1 MDINKI
7 LQSLSFNF
15 SDLKGNFKT
24 AFEFLVNLIEKLSSE
39 NRELQQ
45 EIQRLRD
52 ENNRLKGEQGKPDIK
67 PNTPKSKDI
76 SSEKERKAKTKA
88 KKTRKKRA
96 KNKQVKIDRTVRCNI
111 DKDKLPGDAV
121 FKGYQKVIVQDI
133 KIQTD
138 NIQFEKEVY
147 YSPST
152 GKSYLAP
159 LPPGYEGEFGPTLK
173 ALTLI
178 LKNVS
183 NMSEAKI
190 FEFFKYFG
198 IYISMGTISNI
209 LIKNHQSFHQEK
221 TDIVEAGL
229 KTTVYQAI
237 DDTKARVNGKNYHTQ
252 IIGNPYYR
260 AYFTEPKK
268 NRLTI
273 LNVLMNRKPLMYCLN
288 RHAFKVLK
296 QLQLSKKHFKKIKN
310 LESENIFTEKEFEN
324 LILHEFPLIEK
335 KAKSKIFEAAAI
347 AAYRKGVGHLVVK
360 SLLCDDAPQFK
371 LICKELALCWVH
383 DGRHYKK
390 LNPVFKYNA
399 TKVNKFLKEY
409 WKYYHQLLEYKNAPT
424 VKDAE
429 LLSNEFDQL
438 FSKTTGYIDLDDRIL
453 KTKMKKEQLL
463 LVLKY
468 PEIPLHNNDM
478 ELGARVCARKR
489 DVSLHTMTD
498 EGTKANDTFL
508 TIIDTCKKLDVNPFQ
523 YFIDRIKNIYELP
536 SLAQLV
542 FEKHAQAIG
551 Y

>member
-7 LQSLSFNF
+7 LQSLKFNF

-67 PNTPKSKDI
+67 PDTKKNKDI
-76 SSEKERKAKTKA
+76 SSEKERKANTKA
-88 KKTRKKRA
+88 KKNRKKRA
-96 KNKQVKIDRTVRCNI
+96 KNKQVKIDRTVKCSL
-111 DKDKLPGDAV
+111 DKSKLPSDAV
-121 FKGYQKVIVQDI
+121 FKGYHKVIVQDI

-138 NIQFEKEVY
+138 NIQFKKEVY

-152 GKSYLAP
+152 RKSYIAE
-159 LPPGYEGEFGPTLK
+159 LPQGYEGEFGPALK

-178 LKNVS
+178 FKNVS
-183 NMSEAKI
+183 NMSGAKI
-190 FEFFKYFG
+190 FEFFKHFG
-198 IYISMGTISNI
+198 IHISMGTISNI

-229 KTTVYQAI
+229 QTTVYQAI
-237 DDTKARVNGKNYHTQ
+237 DDTKARVNGKNHHTQ

-273 LNVLMNRKPLMYCLN
+273 LNVLMNQKPLMYCLN
-288 RHAFKVLK
+288 HHAFKVLK
-296 QLQLSKKHFKKIKN
+296 QLQLSKKHFKKLIN
-310 LESENIFTEKEFEN
+310 LECENIFTEKEFEN
-324 LILHEFPLIEK
+324 LILLEFPLIGK
-335 KAKSKIFEAAAI
+335 GVKSKIFEAAAI

-360 SLLCDDAPQFK
+360 ALLCDDAPQFK
-371 LICKELALCWVH
+371 LICQEMALCWVH

-409 WKYYHQLLEYKNAPT
+409 WKYYHKLLEYKNAPT
-424 VKDAE
+424 VKIAE
-429 LLSNEFDQL
+429 LLSDEFDQL
-438 FSKTTGYIDLDDRIL
+438 FSKTTGYNDLDDRIL

-489 DVSLHTMTD
+489 DVSFHTMTN

-508 TIIDTCKKLDVNPFQ
+508 TIIDTCKKLNVNPFQ
-523 YFIDRIKNIYELP
+523 YFIDRIKNLYELP
-536 SLAQLV
+536 SLAQLIID
-542 FEKHAQAIG
+542 KHAQSI
-551 Y
+551 

>member
-15 SDLKGNFKT
+15 FDLKGNVKT
-24 AFEFLVNLIEKLSSE
+24 AFEFLVNLIEKLSTE

-67 PNTPKSKDI
+67 PNTPKNKDI
-76 SSEKERKAKTKA
+76 SSEKERKANTKA
-88 KKTRKKRA
+88 KKKRKKRA

-111 DKDKLPGDAV
+111 DKDKLPSDAV

-252 IIGNPYYR
+252 IIGNPFYR

-310 LESENIFTEKEFEN
+310 LGSENIFTEQEFEN
-324 LILHEFPLIEK
+324 LISHEFPLIEK
-335 KAKSKIFEAAAI
+335 GVKSKIFEAAAI
-347 AAYRKGVGHLVVK
+347 AAYRKGKDHLVVK
-360 SLLCDDAPQFK
+360 ALLCDDAPQFK

-399 TKVNKFLKEY
+399 TKVNKFLKQY
-409 WKYYHQLLEYKNAPT
+409 WKYYHQLLEYKNSPT

-429 LLSNEFDQL
+429 LLSNKFDQL
-438 FSKTTGYIDLDDRIL
+438 FSKTTGYNDLDDRIL

-468 PEIPLHNNDM
+468 PQIPLHNNDM

-523 YFIDRIKNIYELP
+523 YFIDRIKN
-536 SLAQLV
+536 SC
-542 FEKHAQAIG
+542 
-551 Y
+551 